1 MKRFS
6 VPFLLACFVV
16 ATAALSGC
24 NKKEDTFAKI
34 YIRNSGNAL
43 VSGVKVILYGEAS
56 EPGKQGKVNISD
68 TVTTNSAGEA
78 IFNLNYMYQAGQAG
92 VAVLNITAKK
102 NLESGS
108 GIIKIVEEETNE
120 ETVFIQ

>member
-1 MKRFS
+1 MKKYIF
-6 VPFLLACFVV
+6 PFLLACFVV
-16 ATAALSGC
+16 STATLSSC
-24 NKKEDTFAKI
+24 NKKKDTFAKI
-34 YIRNSGNAL
+34 YVRNAANTL
-43 VSGVKVILYGEAS
+43 VPGVKVILYGESS

-68 TVTTNSAGEA
+68 TTTTNSAGEA

-102 NLESGS
+102 DLLSGS
-108 GIIKIVEEETNE
+108 GIIKIVEEETND